1 MHSTSALSEDFNG
14 YIDEVRISKGVA
26 RWTAAFTPP
35 TYAYGSNQRI
45 LSGSVDISGQPSG
58 TSMKYKIETLNNK
71 NLKLHGASLLW
82 A

>member
-1 MHSTSALSEDFNG
+1 M

-35 TYAYGSNQRI
+35 TSPYSTPRRL

-58 TSMKYKIETLNNK
+58 TNMKYKIETLNQATTK
-71 NLKLHGASLLW
+71 QTRIYGTSMAW